1 MLVDWNGSGTHEAR
15 YRGLLRRLDVVEAM
29 AVSAVDE
36 RPSGPETV
44 GVTTVVEDLLDLA
57 RSERRQAL
65 EDLVVAEFKIALLM
79 EDDDELPMDESYFD
93 LGLTSLT
100 ITDLKQSLE
109 SMIGHELS
117 ANLLFNSPT
126 VGQLMDH
133 ICDELLPGLF
143 RPARACA
150 PGDGTTSGAA
160 PGPRAAAPADPSA
173 DDLVDEALKNLYQG
187 QG

>member
-1 MLVDWNGSGTHEAR
+1 M
-15 YRGLLRRLDVVEAM
+15 
-29 AVSAVDE
+29 SAVDE

-44 GVTTVVEDLLDLA
+44 GAATVVDDLLDLP

-65 EDLVVAEFKIALLM
+65 EDLVVAEFKIVLLM
-79 EDDDELPMDESYFD
+79 DDGDELPLDESYFD

-117 ANLLFNSPT
+117 ASLLFNSPT

-143 RPARACA
+143 RPASVSA
-150 PGDGTTSGAA
+150 PAN
-160 PGPRAAAPADPSA
+160 GPASAAASRSA
-173 DDLVDEALKNLYQG
+173 DHSADALVDEALKNLYQG
-187 QG
+187 

>member
-1 MLVDWNGSGTHEAR
+1 
-15 YRGLLRRLDVVEAM
+15 M

-36 RPSGPETV
+36 RPSGPEAV
-44 GVTTVVEDLLDLA
+44 GAATVVDDLLDLP

-65 EDLVVAEFKIALLM
+65 EDLVVAEFKIVLLM
-79 EDDDELPMDESYFD
+79 DDDDELPLDESYFD

-109 SMIGHELS
+109 SMVGHELS
-117 ANLLFNSPT
+117 ASLLFNSPT

-143 RPARACA
+143 RPASVSA
-150 PGDGTTSGAA
+150 P
-160 PGPRAAAPADPSA
+160 PNGPASAAAPRSA
-173 DDLVDEALKNLYQG
+173 DSSADALVDEALKNLYQG
-187 QG
+187 

>member
-1 MLVDWNGSGTHEAR
+1 
-15 YRGLLRRLDVVEAM
+15 M

-44 GVTTVVEDLLDLA
+44 GAATVVDDLLDLP

-79 EDDDELPMDESYFD
+79 EGDDELPLDESYFD

-100 ITDLKQSLE
+100 ITDLKQGLE
-109 SMIGHELS
+109 AMIGHELS
-117 ANLLFNSPT
+117 ASLLFNSPT
-126 VGQLMDH
+126 VGRLMDH

-143 RPARACA
+143 RPAGVTASA
-150 PGDGTTSGAA
+150 NGPASAAA
-160 PGPRAAAPADPSA
+160 PSPADPSA
-173 DDLVDEALKNLYQG
+173 DALLDEALKNLYQG
-187 QG
+187 

>member
-1 MLVDWNGSGTHEAR
+1 
-15 YRGLLRRLDVVEAM
+15 M

-44 GVTTVVEDLLDLA
+44 GAATVVDDLLDLP

-65 EDLVVAEFKIALLM
+65 EDLVVAEFKIVLLM
-79 EDDDELPMDESYFD
+79 DDGDELPLDESYFD

-117 ANLLFNSPT
+117 ASLLFNSPT

-143 RPARACA
+143 RPASVSA
-150 PGDGTTSGAA
+150 PAN
-160 PGPRAAAPADPSA
+160 GPASAAASRSA
-173 DDLVDEALKNLYQG
+173 DHSADALVDEALKNLYQG
-187 QG
+187 

>member
-1 MLVDWNGSGTHEAR
+1 
-15 YRGLLRRLDVVEAM
+15 M

-44 GVTTVVEDLLDLA
+44 GTATVVDDLLDLP

-65 EDLVVAEFKIALLM
+65 EDLVVTEFKIVLLM
-79 EDDDELPMDESYFD
+79 DEGDELPLDESYFD

-117 ANLLFNSPT
+117 ASLLFNSPT

-143 RPARACA
+143 RPASVSA
-150 PGDGTTSGAA
+150 PAN
-160 PGPRAAAPADPSA
+160 GPASAAASRSA
-173 DDLVDEALKNLYQG
+173 DHSADALVDEALKNLYQG
-187 QG
+187 

>member
-1 MLVDWNGSGTHEAR
+1 
-15 YRGLLRRLDVVEAM
+15 M

-44 GVTTVVEDLLDLA
+44 GAATVVDDLLDLP

-65 EDLVVAEFKIALLM
+65 EDLVVAEFKIVLLM
-79 EDDDELPMDESYFD
+79 DDGDELPLDESYFD

-117 ANLLFNSPT
+117 ASLLFNSPT

-133 ICDELLPGLF
+133 ICEELLPGLF
-143 RPARACA
+143 RPASVSA
-150 PGDGTTSGAA
+150 PAN
-160 PGPRAAAPADPSA
+160 GPASAAASRSA
-173 DDLVDEALKNLYQG
+173 DHSADALVDEALKNLYQG
-187 QG
+187 